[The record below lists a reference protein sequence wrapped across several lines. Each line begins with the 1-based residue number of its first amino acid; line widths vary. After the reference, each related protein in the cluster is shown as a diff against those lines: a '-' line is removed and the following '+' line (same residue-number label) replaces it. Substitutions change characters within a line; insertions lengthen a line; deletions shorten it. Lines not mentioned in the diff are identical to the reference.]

1 MTIKKEE
8 QNMDVSAFSLKGKVA
23 LIIGGAGDIGKAIA
37 ETYSIAGADVII
49 SRRKQENL
57 DKTAAEIKEKSK
69 GRVVGIAA
77 HIGKLDNSKALV
89 DNIMKDFG
97 RIDIVVNSSGSSF
110 MVPLTDVEE
119 WQWDNVM
126 NVNVK
131 GPFFLC
137 KLIAPIMKAQG
148 GGSIINIT
156 SYMGIRTEETLG
168 VYCISKAAVIH
179 MTRVMA
185 KEWGKWNIRVNSIAP
200 AWVHSR
206 LSDPFLQMPG
216 INDRM
221 LSQTVI
227 GRFGEP
233 DDVAAL
239 ALYLASD
246 AAKNQTAGLFPLDY
260 GMLT

>member
-1 MTIKKEE
+1 
-8 QNMDVSAFSLKGKVA
+8 MDIAKYRVDGKVA
-23 LIIGGAGDIGKAIA
+23 LVLGGAGDIGKAIA
-37 ETYSIAGADVII
+37 ETLSGAGASVVI
-49 SRRKQENL
+49 SSRKQENL
-57 DKTAAEIKEKSK
+57 DKAAAEITAKSK
-69 GRVVGIAA
+69 GKVLGIAG
-77 HIGKLDNSKALV
+77 HLGKLDTIKALV
-89 DNIMKDFG
+89 DAVMKEFK

-110 MVPLTDVEE
+110 MVPLVDVEE

-126 NVNVK
+126 SVNVK

-137 KLIAPIMKAQG
+137 KIIAPIMKEQG
-148 GGSIINIT
+148 GGSIINIS
-156 SYMGIRTEETLG
+156 SYMGVRTEETLG
-168 VYCISKAAVIH
+168 IYCISKAAVIH

-185 KEWGKWNIRVNSIAP
+185 KEWGKWNIRANVITP

-216 INDRM
+216 VNDRM
-221 LSQTVI
+221 LGQTVI

-233 DDVAAL
+233 DDVAAI

-246 AAKNQTAGLFPLDY
+246 AAKNQTAGIFPLDY

>member
-1 MTIKKEE
+1 
-8 QNMDVSAFSLKGKVA
+8 MDVKSFSLKGKVA
-23 LIIGGAGDIGKAIA
+23 LVLGGAGDLGRAIA
-37 ETYSIAGADVII
+37 ETLSIAGADVII
-49 SRRKQENL
+49 SSRKQENL
-57 DKTAAEIKEKSK
+57 DKVAEEITAKSK
-69 GRVVGIAA
+69 GKVLAIAG
-77 HIGKLDNSKALV
+77 HLGKLETVKALV
-89 DNIMKDFG
+89 DTIMEKCG

-137 KLIAPIMKAQG
+137 KQIAPIMKAQG
-148 GGSIINIT
+148 GGSIINIS

-168 VYCISKAAVIH
+168 VYCISKAAVLH

-206 LSDPFLQMPG
+206 LSEPFLQMPG
-216 INDRM
+216 VNDRM
-221 LSQTVI
+221 LGQTVL

-233 DDVAAL
+233 DDVAAI
-239 ALYLASD
+239 ALFLASD
-246 AAKNQTAGLFPLDY
+246 AGKNQTAGCFPLDY

>member
-1 MTIKKEE
+1 
-8 QNMDVSAFSLKGKVA
+8 MDVSSFSLKGKVA
-23 LIIGGAGDIGKAIA
+23 LVLGGAGDLGRAIA
-37 ETYSIAGADVII
+37 ETYSLAGAEVVI
-49 SRRKQENL
+49 SSRKQENL
-57 DKTAAEIKEKSK
+57 DKAAAEIKAKSGNK
-69 GRVVGIAA
+69 IIGVAG
-77 HIGKLDNSKALV
+77 HLGKLDTIKALV
-89 DNIMKDFG
+89 DAIMKEFK

-137 KLIAPIMKAQG
+137 KQIAPIMKEQG
-148 GGSIINIT
+148 GGSIINIS

-168 VYCISKAAVIH
+168 IYCISKAAVLH

-206 LSDPFLQMPG
+206 LSEPFLQLPG

-233 DDVAAL
+233 DDVAAI
-239 ALYLASD
+239 ALFLASD
-246 AAKNQTAGLFPLDY
+246 AGKNQTAGCFPLDY

>member
-1 MTIKKEE
+1 
-8 QNMDVSAFSLKGKVA
+8 MDVSSFSLKGKVA

-37 ETYSIAGADVII
+37 ETYSIAEADVVI
-49 SRRKQENL
+49 SSRKQENL
-57 DKTAAEIKEKSK
+57 DKAAAEIKAKSGGK
-69 GRVVGIAA
+69 VVGIAS
-77 HIGKLDNSKALV
+77 HIGKLDNSQALV
-89 DNIMKDFG
+89 DAIMKDFG

-110 MVPLTDVEE
+110 MVPLTEVEE

-137 KLIAPIMKAQG
+137 KLIAPIMKKQG
-148 GGSIINIT
+148 GGCIINIS

-168 VYCISKAAVIH
+168 IYSISKAATMH

-185 KEWGKWNIRVNSIAP
+185 KEWGKWNIRVNTIAP

-216 INDRM
+216 VNDRM

>member
-1 MTIKKEE
+1 
-8 QNMDVSAFSLKGKVA
+8 MDVKSFSLKGKVA
-23 LIIGGAGDIGKAIA
+23 LVLGGAGDLGRAIA
-37 ETYSIAGADVII
+37 ETYSLAGADVII
-49 SRRKQENL
+49 SSRKQENL
-57 DKTAAEIKEKSK
+57 DKVAAEIKAKSK
-69 GRVVGIAA
+69 GKVVGMAG
-77 HIGKLDNSKALV
+77 HLGKLETIKALV
-89 DNIMKDFG
+89 DAIMKEFG

-137 KLIAPIMKAQG
+137 KQIAPIMKAQG
-148 GGSIINIT
+148 GGSIINIS

-168 VYCISKAAVIH
+168 VYCISKAAVLH

-206 LSDPFLQMPG
+206 LSEPFLQLPG
-216 INDRM
+216 VNDRM

-239 ALYLASD
+239 ALFLASD
-246 AAKNQTAGLFPLDY
+246 AGKNQTAGLFPLDY

>member
-1 MTIKKEE
+1 
-8 QNMDVSAFSLKGKVA
+8 MDVSSFSLKGKVA
-23 LIIGGAGDIGKAIA
+23 LVLGGAGDLGKAIA
-37 ETYSIAGADVII
+37 ETFSIAGADVII
-49 SRRKQENL
+49 SSRKQENL
-57 DKTAAEIKEKSK
+57 DKAAAEIKAKSNGK
-69 GRVVGIAA
+69 VVGIAG
-77 HIGKLDNSKALV
+77 HLGKLETIKALV
-89 DNIMKDFG
+89 DTIMKDFG
-97 RIDIVVNSSGSSF
+97 RIDIVANSSGSSF

-131 GPFFLC
+131 GPFFLL
-137 KLIAPIMKAQG
+137 KQIAPIMKAQG
-148 GGSIINIT
+148 GGSIINIA

-168 VYCISKAAVIH
+168 VYCISKAAVLH

-206 LSDPFLQMPG
+206 LSEPFLQLPG
-216 INDRM
+216 VNDRM

-233 DDVAAL
+233 DDVASIAL
-239 ALYLASD
+239 FLASD
-246 AAKNQTAGLFPLDY
+246 AGKNQTAGCFPLDY

>member
-1 MTIKKEE
+1 
-8 QNMDVSAFSLKGKVA
+8 MDVSSFSCKGKVA
-23 LIIGGAGDIGKAIA
+23 LVIGGAGDIGKAIA
-37 ETYSIAGADVII
+37 ESLSLAGADVVI
-49 SRRKQENL
+49 SSRKQENL
-57 DKTAAEIKEKSK
+57 DKAAAEISGKSNGK
-69 GRVVGIAA
+69 VKGIAG
-77 HIGKLDNSKALV
+77 HLGKLDTINTLV
-89 DNIMKDFG
+89 EAVMNEFK

-137 KLIAPIMKAQG
+137 KQIAPIMKAQG
-148 GGSIINIT
+148 GGSIINIS
-156 SYMGIRTEETLG
+156 SYMGVRVEESLG
-168 VYCISKAAVIH
+168 IYCVSKAAVIH

-185 KEWGKWNIRVNSIAP
+185 HEWGKWNIRVNCITP

-216 INDRM
+216 VNDRM

-233 DDVAAL
+233 DDVAAI

-246 AAKNQTAGLFPLDY
+246 AAKNQTAGIFPLDY

>member
-1 MTIKKEE
+1 
-8 QNMDVSAFSLKGKVA
+8 MDVSSFSCKGKVA
-23 LIIGGAGDIGKAIA
+23 LVLGGAGDIGKAIA
-37 ETYSIAGADVII
+37 ESLSLAGADVVI
-49 SRRKQENL
+49 SSRKQENL
-57 DKTAAEIKEKSK
+57 DKAAAEINAK
-69 GRVVGIAA
+69 GGGKVVGMAG
-77 HIGKLDNSKALV
+77 HLGKLDTIQALV
-89 DNIMKDFG
+89 DAIIKEYK

-110 MVPLTDVEE
+110 MVPLVDVEE

-137 KLIAPIMKAQG
+137 KQIAPIMKEQG
-148 GGSIINIT
+148 GGSIINIS
-156 SYMGIRTEETLG
+156 SYMGVRTEETLG

-185 KEWGKWNIRVNSIAP
+185 KEWGKWNIRVNCITP

-216 INDRM
+216 VNDRM

-227 GRFGEP
+227 GRFGDP
-233 DDVAAL
+233 DDVAAI

-246 AAKNQTAGLFPLDY
+246 AARNQTAGIFPLDY

>member
-1 MTIKKEE
+1 
-8 QNMDVSAFSLKGKVA
+8 MDVSSFSLKGKVA
-23 LIIGGAGDIGKAIA
+23 LILGGAGDLGHAIA

-49 SRRKQENL
+49 SSRKQENL
-57 DKTAAEIKEKSK
+57 DKVAAEIKAKS
-69 GRVVGIAA
+69 GRKVVGMAG
-77 HIGKLDNSKALV
+77 HLGKLETIKALV
-89 DNIMKDFG
+89 DAVMKEFK

-137 KLIAPIMKAQG
+137 KQIAPIMKAQG

-206 LSDPFLQMPG
+206 LSEPFLQLPG
-216 INDRM
+216 VNDRM
-221 LSQTVI
+221 LSQTVL

-239 ALYLASD
+239 ALFLASD
-246 AAKNQTAGLFPLDY
+246 AGKNQTAGLFPLDY

>member
-1 MTIKKEE
+1 
-8 QNMDVSAFSLKGKVA
+8 MDVSSFSLKGKVA
-23 LIIGGAGDIGKAIA
+23 LVVGGAGDIGKAIA
-37 ETYSIAGADVII
+37 ETYSIAGADVVI
-49 SRRKQENL
+49 SSRKQENL
-57 DKTAAEIKEKSK
+57 DKAAAEINEKSGGK
-69 GRVVGIAA
+69 VVGIAG
-77 HIGKLDNSKALV
+77 HLGKLETIQVLV
-89 DNIMKDFG
+89 DAIMKQFKS
-97 RIDIVVNSSGSSF
+97 IDIVVNSSGSSF
-110 MVPLTDVEE
+110 MVPLVDVEE

-137 KLIAPIMKAQG
+137 KLIAPIMKEQG
-148 GGSIINIT
+148 GGCIINIS

-168 VYCISKAAVIH
+168 LYCISKAAIMH

-185 KEWGKWNIRVNSIAP
+185 KEWGKWNIRVNTIAP

-206 LSDPFLQMPG
+206 LSDPFLQMKG
-216 INDRM
+216 VNDRM

-246 AAKNQTAGLFPLDY
+246 AGKNQTAGLFPLDY

>member
-1 MTIKKEE
+1 
-8 QNMDVSAFSLKGKVA
+8 MDVSSFSCKGKVA
-23 LIIGGAGDIGKAIA
+23 LVIGGAGDIGKAIA
-37 ETYSIAGADVII
+37 ESLSLAGADVVL
-49 SRRKQENL
+49 SSRKQENL
-57 DKTAAEIKEKSK
+57 DKAAAEISAKSK
-69 GRVVGIAA
+69 GKVVGIAG
-77 HIGKLDNSKALV
+77 HLGKLDTVKALV
-89 DNIMKDFG
+89 DAIMKDFK
-97 RIDIVVNSSGSSF
+97 RIDIIINSSGSSF

-137 KLIAPIMKAQG
+137 KEIAPIMKEQG
-148 GGSIINIT
+148 GGSIINIS
-156 SYMGIRTEETLG
+156 SYMGVRAEESLG
-168 VYCISKAAVIH
+168 IYCISKAAVIH

-185 KEWGKWNIRVNSIAP
+185 KEWGKWNIRVNCITP
-200 AWVHSR
+200 AWVHSH

-233 DDVAAL
+233 DDVAAI

-246 AAKNQTAGLFPLDY
+246 AAKNQTAGIFPLDY

>member
-1 MTIKKEE
+1 MDIK
-8 QNMDVSAFSLKGKVA
+8 SFSLKGKVA
-23 LIIGGAGDIGKAIA
+23 LILGGAGDLGSAIA
-37 ETYSIAGADVII
+37 ETFSAAGADVVI
-49 SRRKQENL
+49 SSRKQENL
-57 DKTAAEIKEKSK
+57 DKAAAEITAKSK
-69 GRVVGIAA
+69 GKVVGIAG
-77 HIGKLDNSKALV
+77 HLGKLETIKTLV
-89 DNIMKDFG
+89 DAIMKDFK

-137 KLIAPIMKAQG
+137 KQIAPIMKEQG

-221 LSQTVI
+221 LGQTVI

-233 DDVAAL
+233 DDVAAI

>member
-1 MTIKKEE
+1 
-8 QNMDVSAFSLKGKVA
+8 MDVKSFSLKGKVA
-23 LIIGGAGDIGKAIA
+23 LVLGGAGDLGRAIA
-37 ETYSIAGADVII
+37 ETYSLAGADVII
-49 SRRKQENL
+49 SSRKQENL
-57 DKTAAEIKEKSK
+57 DKVAAEIKAKSGNK
-69 GRVVGIAA
+69 IVGIAGHLA
-77 HIGKLDNSKALV
+77 KLDTVKVLV
-89 DNIMKDFG
+89 DTIMKDYG
-97 RIDIVVNSSGSSF
+97 RIDVVVNSSGSSF

-126 NVNVK
+126 NVNIK

-137 KLIAPIMKAQG
+137 KQVAPIMKEQG
-148 GGSIINIT
+148 GGSIINIS

-168 VYCISKAAVIH
+168 VYCISKAAVLH

-206 LSDPFLQMPG
+206 LSEPFLQLSG
-216 INDRM
+216 VNDRM
-221 LSQTVI
+221 LSQTVL

-239 ALYLASD
+239 ALFLASD
-246 AAKNQTAGLFPLDY
+246 AGKNQTAGCFPLDY

>member
-1 MTIKKEE
+1 
-8 QNMDVSAFSLKGKVA
+8 MDVKSFSLKGKVA
-23 LIIGGAGDIGKAIA
+23 LILGGAGDIGKAIA
-37 ETYSIAGADVII
+37 ETYSLAGAEVVI
-49 SRRKQENL
+49 SSRKQENL
-57 DKTAAEIKEKSK
+57 DKAAAEINAKSK
-69 GRVVGIAA
+69 NKIVGIAG
-77 HIGKLDNSKALV
+77 HLGKLETIKTLV
-89 DNIMKDFG
+89 DAVMKDFK

-137 KLIAPIMKAQG
+137 KQIAPIMKEQG

-156 SYMGIRTEETLG
+156 SYMGVRTEETLG
-168 VYCISKAAVIH
+168 VYCISKAAVMH

-216 INDRM
+216 VNDRM
-221 LSQTVI
+221 LAQTVI

-233 DDVAAL
+233 DDVAAI

-246 AAKNQTAGLFPLDY
+246 AAKNQTAACFPLDY

>member
-1 MTIKKEE
+1 
-8 QNMDVSAFSLKGKVA
+8 MDISQFSLKGKVA

-37 ETYSIAGADVII
+37 ETFSMAGADVVL
-49 SRRKQENL
+49 SSRKQENL
-57 DKTAAEIKEKSK
+57 DKAAAEIKAKSGGK
-69 GRVVGIAA
+69 VVGIAS
-77 HIGKLDNSKALV
+77 HIGKLDNSKTLV
-89 DNIMKDFG
+89 DAIMKDFG

-110 MVPLTDVEE
+110 MVPLVDVEE

-148 GGSIINIT
+148 GGSIINIS

-168 VYCISKAAVIH
+168 IYCISKAAVMH

-185 KEWGKWNIRVNSIAP
+185 KEWGKWNIRVNTIAP

-206 LSDPFLQMPG
+206 LSDPFLQTPG
-216 INDRM
+216 VNDRM

-246 AAKNQTAGLFPLDY
+246 AAKNQTAGMFPLDY

>member
-1 MTIKKEE
+1 
-8 QNMDVSAFSLKGKVA
+8 MDVKSFSCKGKVA
-23 LIIGGAGDIGKAIA
+23 LVIGGAGDIGKAIA
-37 ETYSIAGADVII
+37 ESLSLAGADVVI
-49 SRRKQENL
+49 SSRKQENL
-57 DKTAAEIKEKSK
+57 DKAAAEIKAKSK
-69 GRVVGIAA
+69 GKVVGMAG
-77 HIGKLDNSKALV
+77 HLGKLETIKVLV
-89 DNIMKDFG
+89 DAVMKDFK
-97 RIDIVVNSSGSSF
+97 RIDIIVNSSGSSF
-110 MVPLTDVEE
+110 MVPLTDIEE

-137 KLIAPIMKAQG
+137 KQIAPIMKEQG
-148 GGSIINIT
+148 GGSIINIS
-156 SYMGIRTEETLG
+156 SYMGVRVEESLG

-185 KEWGKWNIRVNSIAP
+185 KEWGKWNIRVNCITP
-200 AWVHSR
+200 AWVHSH

-216 INDRM
+216 VNDRM
-221 LSQTVI
+221 LAQTVI

-233 DDVAAL
+233 DDVAAI

-246 AAKNQTAGLFPLDY
+246 AAKNQTAGIFPLDY